1 MSLYLTIICIN
12 YLQVSQFVKLGKSV
26 ADISIELYKRSN
38 QNMNLRRTI
47 FASNDTCHY
56 YVNSI
61 LVSKKKV
68 NILKYCIIVL
78 C

>member
-1 MSLYLTIICIN
+1 MG
-12 YLQVSQFVKLGKSV
+12 QFVKLGKSV

-38 QNMNLRRTI
+38 QNINLRRTI
-47 FASNDTCHY
+47 FASNDACHY

-68 NILKYCIIVL
+68 IIKKYCTVVG
-78 C
+78 